1 MTADSNATER
11 PLAQNYEAIWL
22 EPVCAINERQWCSD
36 DAGPC
41 EDCGLP
47 WIKYVRVDLCDSNQA
62 EIKRLQERVRELKEA
77 LRPFANG
84 ADEIPRNW
92 PDNRGLL
99 IDKNHPENPKSHC
112 LLLAFVSDFR
122 RARTTLQGDKP

>member
-1 MTADSNATER
+1 MTDGKATER
-11 PLAQNYEAIWL
+11 PWTLK
-22 EPVCAINERQWCSD
+22 PVVGVPDEEWWAVMTASGDEVCIAPRHHETLVNLI
-36 DAGPC
+36 
-41 EDCGLP
+41 
-47 WIKYVRVDLCDSNQA
+47 VRAVNAYDSNQA
-62 EIKRLQERVRELKEA
+62 EIKRLQERVRELEEA

-122 RARTTLQGDKP
+122 RARTALQGDKP